1 MALIKKARF
10 VINPKSLTVAALAVV
25 STYLC
30 RRFNLLAD
38 FPLMIITT
46 AVIFPIV
53 FSIGGAYKR
62 RESTLKEYGSI
73 KAHGRA
79 IFFAARD
86 WPPQADAETR
96 GKTAAL
102 LGDVLKACRKLF
114 TEPIDRMSTNEEAV
128 YAIFS
133 RISNHIVSLRN
144 EKGLAS
150 GEASR
155 CNQYPSKM
163 ILSFENVKHIYQYR
177 TPRALRLYS
186 DIFIVVL
193 PILYGPYF
201 AAVSQDFSPGLEY
214 LLPVLFS
221 VVLVALDQIQEHLEN
236 PFDQIG
242 EDDVVIN
249 AEKFV
254 SRLEL

>member
-1 MALIKKARF
+1 MIKLKRLFF
-10 VINPKSLTVAALAVV
+10 VVNPKSVIVAALAVI

-30 RRFNLLAD
+30 RRFHLMAD
-38 FPLMIITT
+38 FPLAILTT

-62 RESTLKEYGSI
+62 RENALREYGSL

-86 WPPQADAETR
+86 WPQKPDKETKAR
-96 GKTAAL
+96 TITL
-102 LGDVLKACRKLF
+102 LGDLLRACRKLF
-114 TEPIDRMSTNEEAV
+114 TEPVDQMPGNEEAV
-128 YAIFS
+128 YKIFS
-133 RISNHIVSLRN
+133 QLSNHIITLRN

-155 CNQYPSKM
+155 CNQYLSKM
-163 ILSFENVKHIYQYR
+163 IIAFESVKHIYQYR

-201 AAVSQDFSPGLEY
+201 AFISKDFKGGLQY
-214 LLPVLFS
+214 LLPILFS
-221 VVLVALDQIQEHLEN
+221 LVLVTLDQIQEHLEN

>member
-1 MALIKKARF
+1 VDKLRRVFFFVNAKSVIVTVFAL
-10 VINPKSLTVAALAVV
+10 L

-38 FPLMIITT
+38 FPLTIITT

-62 RESTLKEYGSI
+62 RENALREYGSI

-86 WPPQADAETR
+86 WPQQSDEETKA
-96 GKTAAL
+96 GTSTL
-102 LGDVLKACRKLF
+102 LGDLLKACRKLF
-114 TEPIDRMSTNEEAV
+114 TEPIDNMPSNEESV
-128 YAIFS
+128 YKLFS
-133 RISNHIVSLRN
+133 QLSNHIISLRN
-144 EKGLAS
+144 DKGLAS

-155 CNQYPSKM
+155 CNQYLSKM
-163 ILSFENVKHIYQYR
+163 ILAFESVKHIYQYR

-201 AAVSQDFSPGLEY
+201 ASISQDFSRGLEY
-214 LLPVLFS
+214 LLPILFS
-221 VVLVALDQIQEHLEN
+221 VVLVTLDQIQEHLEN

>member
-1 MALIKKARF
+1 MNNLKRLFFF
-10 VINPKSLTVAALAVV
+10 VNLKSLAVAALALV

-30 RRFNLLAD
+30 RRFNLLAE
-38 FPLMIITT
+38 FPLTLITT

-62 RESTLKEYGSI
+62 RESALREYGSI

-86 WPPQADAETR
+86 WPQKSDKETR
-96 GKTAAL
+96 ARTITL
-102 LGDVLKACRKLF
+102 LGDLLKACRRLF
-114 TEPIDRMSTNEEAV
+114 TEPIEKMPRNEEAV
-128 YAIFS
+128 YKVFS
-133 RISNHIVSLRN
+133 QLSNHIISLRN
-144 EKGLAS
+144 DKGLAS

-155 CNQYPSKM
+155 CNQYLSKM
-163 ILSFENVKHIYQYR
+163 ILAFESIKHIYQYR

-186 DIFIVVL
+186 DIFIIVL

-201 AAVSQDFSPGLEY
+201 AFISQKFSRGLEY
-214 LLPVLFS
+214 LLPIIFS
-221 VVLVALDQIQEHLEN
+221 VVLVTLDQIQEHLEN

>member
-1 MALIKKARF
+1 MIKLKKLFF
-10 VINPKSLTVAALAVV
+10 VVNAKSVIVAALAVI

-30 RRFNLLAD
+30 RRFHLTAE
-38 FPLMIITT
+38 FPLTLITT

-62 RESTLKEYGSI
+62 RENALREYGSL

-79 IFFAARD
+79 VFFAARD
-86 WPPQADAETR
+86 WPQQSDE
-96 GKTAAL
+96 KTKARTSTL
-102 LGDVLKACRKLF
+102 LGDLLKACRKLF
-114 TEPIDRMSTNEEAV
+114 TETIDEMPGNEEAV
-128 YAIFS
+128 YKIFS
-133 RISNHIVSLRN
+133 QLSNHIISLRN
-144 EKGLAS
+144 DKGLAS

-155 CNQYPSKM
+155 CNQYLSKM
-163 ILSFENVKHIYQYR
+163 IIAFESVKHIYQYR

-201 AAVSQDFSPGLEY
+201 AYISKDFSRGLEY
-214 LLPVLFS
+214 LLPILFS
-221 VVLVALDQIQEHLEN
+221 VVLVTLDQIQEHLEN

-242 EDDVVIN
+242 EDDIVIN

>member
-1 MALIKKARF
+1 VINLKKLFFVVNVKSVTVTVLALI
-10 VINPKSLTVAALAVV
+10 

-30 RRFNLLAD
+30 RRFNLVAN
-38 FPLMIITT
+38 FPLAIITT

-62 RESTLKEYGSI
+62 RENALREYGSL

-86 WPPQADAETR
+86 WPQQSDEDTKTR
-96 GKTAAL
+96 TITL
-102 LGDVLKACRKLF
+102 LGDFLKACRRLF
-114 TEPIDRMSTNEEAV
+114 TEPIDQMPGNEEAV
-128 YAIFS
+128 YKVFS
-133 RISNHIVSLRN
+133 QLSSHIISLRN
-144 EKGLAS
+144 DKGLAS

-155 CNQYPSKM
+155 CNQYLSKM
-163 ILSFENVKHIYQYR
+163 IIAFESVKHIYQYR

-201 AAVSQDFSPGLEY
+201 AYISKDFSRGLEY
-214 LLPVLFS
+214 LLPILFS
-221 VVLVALDQIQEHLEN
+221 VVLVTLDQIQENLEN

-254 SRLEL
+254 SRLQL

>member
-1 MALIKKARF
+1 MAILKRLFF
-10 VINPKSLTVAALAVV
+10 VLSVKSVTVAAMAVL

-30 RRFNLLAD
+30 HRYNLLAD
-38 FPLMIITT
+38 FPLTIITT

-62 RESTLKEYGSI
+62 RESALREYGSL

-79 IFFAARD
+79 IYFAARD
-86 WPPQADAETR
+86 WPQNSDEETR
-96 GKTAAL
+96 AKTRTL
-102 LGDVLKACRKLF
+102 LGDLMKACRKLF
-114 TEPIDRMSTNEEAV
+114 TEPIDKMPPNEEAV
-128 YAIFS
+128 YRIFS
-133 RISNHIVSLRN
+133 QLSSHIISLRN

-155 CNQYPSKM
+155 CNQYLSKA
-163 ILSFENVKHIYQYR
+163 IIAFESVKHIYQYR

-201 AAVSQDFSPGLEY
+201 AAQEFSKGLEY
-214 LLPVLFS
+214 LLPILFS
-221 VVLVALDQIQEHLEN
+221 VVLVTLDQIQEHLEN

-242 EDDVVIN
+242 EDDIVIN

>member
-1 MALIKKARF
+1 
-10 VINPKSLTVAALAVV
+10 
-25 STYLC
+25 
-30 RRFNLLAD
+30 LAD
-38 FPLMIITT
+38 FPLTIITT

-62 RESTLKEYGSI
+62 RESALREYGSL

-79 IFFAARD
+79 IYFAARD
-86 WPPQADAETR
+86 WPQNSDEETR
-96 GKTAAL
+96 EKTRAL
-102 LGDVLKACRKLF
+102 LGDFLKACRKLF
-114 TEPIDRMSTNEEAV
+114 TEPLDEMPSNEEAV
-128 YAIFS
+128 YGIFS
-133 RISNHIVSLRN
+133 KLSSHIISLRN

-155 CNQYPSKM
+155 CNQYLSKM
-163 ILSFENVKHIYQYR
+163 IISFESVKHIYQYR

-186 DIFIVVL
+186 DIFIVIL

-201 AAVSQDFSPGLEY
+201 AAQEFSKGLEY
-214 LLPVLFS
+214 FLPILFS
-221 VVLVALDQIQEHLEN
+221 VVLVTLDQIQEHLEN

-242 EDDVVIN
+242 EDDIVIN